1 MPQNIRTPQRR
12 LQQSA
17 VRPTGPN
24 TVHRRSIPRCG
35 RRWHVESPARPQT
48 SRRRGDPQ
56 AAGGAGTPC
65 NCRRRKAMLC
75 HRATLAMAHSPVG
88 SAPAC
93 PQKGTQLTLLAP
105 RAQAQQRP
113 VKVVERP
120 RAASVQPSRPRTTAT
135 QRDHRACGYARHG
148 GRYCPPPLGRPG
160 QQPAAGRSPTRWRV
174 ERLFYNTFR
183 QGVRN
188 FLINLLTEVAS
199 GPQFT
204 TGEFGSLLSSRNTHL
219 AWLPS

>member
-1 MPQNIRTPQRR
+1 
-12 LQQSA
+12 
-17 VRPTGPN
+17 
-24 TVHRRSIPRCG
+24 
-35 RRWHVESPARPQT
+35 
-48 SRRRGDPQ
+48 
-56 AAGGAGTPC
+56 
-65 NCRRRKAMLC
+65 MLC

-188 FLINLLTEVAS
+188 FFINLLTEVAS

-204 TGEFGSLLSSRNTHL
+204 TGEFGLLLSSRWSFPMMYYT
-219 AWLPS
+219 WGVMLPPPPPKASKLCGNMKYIVRKL

>member
-1 MPQNIRTPQRR
+1 
-12 LQQSA
+12 
-17 VRPTGPN
+17 
-24 TVHRRSIPRCG
+24 
-35 RRWHVESPARPQT
+35 
-48 SRRRGDPQ
+48 
-56 AAGGAGTPC
+56 
-65 NCRRRKAMLC
+65 MLC

-160 QQPAAGRSPTRWRV
+160 QQPAAGRSPRWRV

-204 TGEFGSLLSSRNTHL
+204 TVEFGLLLSSPPNIL
-219 AWLPS
+219 LQSSVFMWQKQGKSF

>member
-1 MPQNIRTPQRR
+1 
-12 LQQSA
+12 
-17 VRPTGPN
+17 
-24 TVHRRSIPRCG
+24 
-35 RRWHVESPARPQT
+35 
-48 SRRRGDPQ
+48 
-56 AAGGAGTPC
+56 
-65 NCRRRKAMLC
+65 MLC

-204 TGEFGSLLSSRNTHL
+204 TGEFGLLLSSRSGGRNPDFLPHGHLFKNLPHLILSSQNLWYSDQQQNTFSDAL
-219 AWLPS
+219 RQA